1 MRGKPPPSSRT
12 RGPQARADPGPITTG
27 SACARAGNREPS
39 PNSSLWLWGPD
50 KRSLRALVRD
60 DSANGLPALTPPPR
74 LAKSAAVTT
83 ASDIIKPLRGG
94 ARRPLVMAAVII
106 AAMTVL
112 RIVYACA
119 IELRTD
125 EAYYWTWS
133 KEAALS
139 FLDHPPGIA
148 WLIRFGTAIFG
159 DTTLGVRFG
168 GIVAMLVM
176 QLLLGDLVRRLT
188 HDTRA
193 IVVAVLMPEAALY
206 YGLLMAKVAPDVAM
220 IPCAMAMVW
229 SLVRLAQ
236 SGDGR
241 WWLAAGLF
249 AGLSV
254 LSKFT
259 AIMFAPA
266 VAAFLLVPDWR
277 WRWLR
282 SPYPYLAMLV
292 AIAAFSPVLIWNAQ
306 HDWAS
311 FRFQGVRATASYGI
325 SLRTIGDYIGLQFGL
340 VGFVMLP
347 VVLTG
352 LVLTA
357 RRGYRMREPVAI
369 LLSTAVLVPFL
380 YFLVKSLTLR
390 VGDTWPMFM
399 WPVGF
404 AAAAV
409 NLATMTKEGWSARM
423 LKSTLVWVNTAI
435 VSGIAFVVLVF
446 LYYVVAPWNLL
457 GKIDPIGAEAGY
469 EQVAARAQAALDE
482 TGATWIATTD
492 YRTYAMMRWL
502 FRGRVPV
509 IELNERGRFQDF
521 RDPGM
526 DKIRGHAGIYVG
538 REPDDRSSLWERI
551 PAKREQLG
559 EVERRWRGLVM
570 DTYVLEK
577 LTGWTPELSPPKD
590 SPLFQWK
597 VLAGETEKRERA

>member
-1 MRGKPPPSSRT
+1 
-12 RGPQARADPGPITTG
+12 
-27 SACARAGNREPS
+27 
-39 PNSSLWLWGPD
+39 
-50 KRSLRALVRD
+50 
-60 DSANGLPALTPPPR
+60 
-74 LAKSAAVTT
+74 
-83 ASDIIKPLRGG
+83 
-94 ARRPLVMAAVII
+94 
-106 AAMTVL
+106 MTVL
-112 RIVYACA
+112 RIVYASA

-159 DTTLGVRFG
+159 DTALGVRFG
-168 GIVAMLVM
+168 GIVAMLVT
-176 QLLLGDLVRRLT
+176 QLLLADIVRRLT
-188 HDTRA
+188 HDARA
-193 IVVAVLMPEAALY
+193 VMFAVLMPEAALY

-220 IPCAMAMVW
+220 IPCAMAMMW

-236 SGDGR
+236 GGDGR

-249 AGLSV
+249 AGLAM

-282 SPYPYLAMLV
+282 SPYPYLAVLV
-292 AIAAFSPVLIWNAQ
+292 AIAVFSPVLIWNAQ

-311 FRFQGVRATASYGI
+311 FRFQGVRATANYGI

-357 RRGYRMREPVAI
+357 WRGYRTREPVAI

-380 YFLVKSLTLR
+380 YFFVKSLTLR

-409 NLATMTKEGWSARM
+409 NLVTMTKEGWSARM
-423 LKSTLVWVNTAI
+423 LKSSLFWANTAI
-435 VSGIAFVVLVF
+435 VSGIAFVVIVF
-446 LYYVVAPWNLL
+446 LYYVAAPWNLL

-469 EQVAARAQAALDE
+469 EQVAARAQAALDV

-509 IELNERGRFQDF
+509 VEINERGRFQDF

-526 DKIRGHAGIYVG
+526 DRIRGHAGIYVG
-538 REPDDRSSLWERI
+538 REPDNRSSLWESI

-559 EVERRWRGLVM
+559 QVERRWRGVLA

-577 LTGWTPELSPPKD
+577 LTGWTPELAPPKD
-590 SPLFQWK
+590 SPLFQWR
-597 VLAGETEKRERA
+597 VLAGEFEKRERA

>member
-1 MRGKPPPSSRT
+1 MT
-12 RGPQARADPGPITTG
+12 
-27 SACARAGNREPS
+27 
-39 PNSSLWLWGPD
+39 
-50 KRSLRALVRD
+50 
-60 DSANGLPALTPPPR
+60 
-74 LAKSAAVTT
+74 LAP
-83 ASDIIKPLRGG
+83 DIIAKPNG
-94 ARRPLVMAAVII
+94 ASRRPLIVAALVI
-106 AAMTVL
+106 AAMTVM
-112 RIVYACA
+112 RIVYASA

-148 WLIRFGTAIFG
+148 WLIHFGTAIFG
-159 DTTLGVRFG
+159 DTALGVRFG
-168 GIVAMLVM
+168 GIVAMLVT
-176 QLLLGDLVRRLT
+176 QLLLADIVRRLT
-188 HDTRA
+188 HDVRA

-220 IPCAMAMVW
+220 IPFAVAMMW

-236 SGDGR
+236 SGSGR
-241 WWLAAGLF
+241 WWLAVGLF
-249 AGLSV
+249 AGLSM

-277 WRWLR
+277 LRWLR
-282 SPYPYLAMLV
+282 SPYPYLAVLI
-292 AIAAFSPVLIWNAQ
+292 AIAVFSPVLIWNAQ

-311 FRFQGVRATASYGI
+311 FRFQGVRATANYGL

-347 VVLTG
+347 VVLSG
-352 LVLTA
+352 LVMTA
-357 RRGYRMREPVAI
+357 WRGYRTREPVAI
-369 LLSTAVLVPFL
+369 LLSTAVLVPFV
-380 YFLVKSLTLR
+380 YFLFKSLTLR

-399 WPVGF
+399 WPTGF

-409 NLATMTKEGWSARM
+409 NLAMLPKEGWSARTIR
-423 LKSTLVWVNTAI
+423 SGIFWVDTAL
-435 VSGIAFVVLVF
+435 VSGIAFVAIVF
-446 LYYVVAPWNLL
+446 LYYVAAPWNFL
-457 GKIDPIGAEAGY
+457 GRMDPIGAEAGY

-509 IELNERGRFQDF
+509 VEITERGRFQDF

-526 DKIRGHAGIYVG
+526 NRIQGQAGIYVG
-538 REPDDRSSLWERI
+538 RQPDDQLPPWASI

-559 EVERRWRGLVM
+559 QVERRWRGVLI
-570 DTYVLEK
+570 DTYTIDK
-577 LTGWTPELSPPKD
+577 LSGWTPELSPPKD
-590 SPLFQWK
+590 SPLFQWR
-597 VLAGETEKRERA
+597 VLAGEFEQRGLS

>member
-1 MRGKPPPSSRT
+1 M
-12 RGPQARADPGPITTG
+12 
-27 SACARAGNREPS
+27 
-39 PNSSLWLWGPD
+39 
-50 KRSLRALVRD
+50 
-60 DSANGLPALTPPPR
+60 
-74 LAKSAAVTT
+74 TT
-83 ASDIIKPLRGG
+83 ASDITTPTRGA
-94 ARRPLVMAAVII
+94 ARRVLVMAVLVI

-112 RIVYACA
+112 RIVYASA

-133 KEAALS
+133 KETALG
-139 FLDHPPGIA
+139 FLDHPPMIA
-148 WLIRFGTAIFG
+148 WFIRVGTAIFG

-168 GIVAMLVM
+168 GIVAMLVT
-176 QLLLGDLVRRLT
+176 QLLLADIVRRLT
-188 HDTRA
+188 HDARA
-193 IVVAVLMPEAALY
+193 IMFAVLMPEAALY

-220 IPCAMAMVW
+220 IPFAMAMMW

-249 AGLSV
+249 AGLSM

-282 SPYPYLAMLV
+282 SPYPYLAVLV
-292 AIAAFSPVLIWNAQ
+292 AIAVFSPVLIWNAQ

-311 FRFQGVRATASYGI
+311 FRFQGVRATANYGI

-352 LVLTA
+352 LVTTA
-357 RRGYRMREPVAI
+357 WRGYRTREPVAI

-380 YFLVKSLTLR
+380 YFLAKSTTLR

-409 NLATMTKEGWSARM
+409 NLVMLSRENRSAR
-423 LKSTLVWVNTAI
+423 LIRSSLFWLNTAV
-435 VSGIAFVVLVF
+435 VSGIAFVVIVF
-446 LYYVVAPWNLL
+446 LYYVAAPWNFL

-492 YRTYAMMRWL
+492 YRTFAMMRWL

-509 IELNERGRFQDF
+509 IEINERGRFQDF
-521 RDPGM
+521 GDPGM
-526 DKIRGHAGIYVG
+526 DRIRGHAGIYVG
-538 REPDDRSSLWERI
+538 REPDDRAPVWDAI
-551 PAKREQLG
+551 PARREQLG
-559 EVERRWRGLVM
+559 QVERRWRGLVI
-570 DTYVLEK
+570 DTYAIEK
-577 LTGWTPELSPPKD
+577 LSGWTPELSPPKD

-597 VLAGETEKRERA
+597 VLAGAYPPLEGEGRSREARAGWGDLSTRAVLEVERPSPHPATHCASLHAQRPSPSRGG

>member
-1 MRGKPPPSSRT
+1 MTGKPD
-12 RGPQARADPGPITTG
+12 GAAR
-27 SACARAGNREPS
+27 
-39 PNSSLWLWGPD
+39 
-50 KRSLRALVRD
+50 RALVT
-60 DSANGLPALTPPPR
+60 AAL
-74 LAKSAAVTT
+74 V
-83 ASDIIKPLRGG
+83 
-94 ARRPLVMAAVII
+94 I
-106 AAMTVL
+106 AAMTLL
-112 RIVYACA
+112 RIVYASA

-139 FLDHPPGIA
+139 FLDHPPMIA
-148 WLIRFGTAIFG
+148 WFIRFGTAIFG

-168 GIVAMLVM
+168 GIVAMAVT
-176 QLLLGDLVRRLT
+176 QLLLFDVVRRVT
-188 HDTRA
+188 HDVRA
-193 IVVAVLMPEAALY
+193 IVLAVLMPEAALY
-206 YGLLMAKVAPDVAM
+206 YGLLMSKVAPDVAM
-220 IPCAMAMVW
+220 IPFAMAMMW

-249 AGLSV
+249 AGLSL

-282 SPYPYLAMLV
+282 SPYPYLAV
-292 AIAAFSPVLIWNAQ
+292 VIAIAVFSPVLIWNAG

-325 SLRTIGDYIGLQFGL
+325 SLRTVGDYVGLQFGL

-347 VVLTG
+347 VVLSG
-352 LVLTA
+352 LVLA
-357 RRGYRMREPVAI
+357 AWRGYRTREPVAI

-380 YFLVKSLTLR
+380 YFLVKSFTLR

-404 AAAAV
+404 AAAAI
-409 NLATMTKEGWSARM
+409 NLSMLLRERWSAQM
-423 LKSTLVWVNTAI
+423 LKSSVFWANTAV

-446 LYYVVAPWNLL
+446 LYYVAAPWNFL

-509 IELNERGRFQDF
+509 IEINERGRFQDF

-526 DKIRGHAGIYVG
+526 DRIRGHAGIYVG
-538 REPDDRSSLWERI
+538 REPDNHAAVWQSI
-551 PAKREQLG
+551 PAKREPLA
-559 EVERRWRGLVM
+559 EVERRWRGRVM
-570 DTYVLEK
+570 DTYALEK
-577 LTGWTPELSPPKD
+577 LTGWTPDLAPKKD
-590 SPLFQWK
+590 SPLFQWR
-597 VLAGETEKRERA
+597 VLAAEFEKRALA

>member
-1 MRGKPPPSSRT
+1 MTIAPDISKKPDGAER
-12 RGPQARADPGPITTG
+12 
-27 SACARAGNREPS
+27 
-39 PNSSLWLWGPD
+39 
-50 KRSLRALVRD
+50 
-60 DSANGLPALTPPPR
+60 R
-74 LAKSAAVTT
+74 LILAAV
-83 ASDIIKPLRGG
+83 
-94 ARRPLVMAAVII
+94 LVI
-106 AAMTVL
+106 AAMTLL
-112 RIVYACA
+112 RIVYASA

-159 DTTLGVRFG
+159 DTALGVRFG
-168 GIVAMLVM
+168 GIVAMLVT
-176 QLLLGDLVRRLT
+176 QLLLADIVRRLT
-188 HDTRA
+188 HDARA
-193 IVVAVLMPEAALY
+193 VMIAVLMPEAALY

-220 IPCAMAMVW
+220 IPFAVAMMW

-236 SGDGR
+236 SDDGR

-249 AGLSV
+249 AGLAM

-259 AIMFAPA
+259 VVMFAPA

-282 SPYPYLAMLV
+282 SPYPYLAVLV
-292 AIAAFSPVLIWNAQ
+292 AIAMFSPVLIWNVQ

-311 FRFQGVRATASYGI
+311 FRFQGVRATANYGI
-325 SLRTIGDYIGLQFGL
+325 SLRTAGDYIGLQFGL

-347 VVLTG
+347 VVLWG
-352 LVLTA
+352 LVTTA
-357 RRGYRMREPVAI
+357 WRGYRTREPVAI

-380 YFLVKSLTLR
+380 YFLMKSLTLR

-409 NLATMTKEGWSARM
+409 NLVMLSRENWSAWLIRSS
-423 LKSTLVWVNTAI
+423 LFWAKTAI
-435 VSGIAFVVLVF
+435 VSGIAFVVIVF
-446 LYYVVAPWNLL
+446 LYYVAAPWNFL
-457 GKIDPIGAEAGY
+457 GKIDPIGGEAGY

-509 IELNERGRFQDF
+509 VEINERGRFQDF

-526 DKIRGHAGIYVG
+526 DRIKGHAGIYVG
-538 REPDDRSSLWERI
+538 REPDNRLSLWENI

-559 EVERRWRGLVM
+559 QVERRWRGALT

-577 LTGWTPELSPPKD
+577 LTGWTPDLSPPKD
-590 SPLFQWK
+590 SPLFQWR
-597 VLAGETEKRERA
+597 VLALLSLSPRAGRGLG

>member
-1 MRGKPPPSSRT
+1 MTIAPDITVKPD
-12 RGPQARADPGPITTG
+12 G
-27 SACARAGNREPS
+27 
-39 PNSSLWLWGPD
+39 
-50 KRSLRALVRD
+50 
-60 DSANGLPALTPPPR
+60 
-74 LAKSAAVTT
+74 
-83 ASDIIKPLRGG
+83 AS
-94 ARRPLVMAAVII
+94 RRPLAVAALVI

-112 RIVYACA
+112 RIVYASA

-148 WLIRFGTAIFG
+148 WLIRFGTVIFG
-159 DTTLGVRFG
+159 DTVLGVRFG
-168 GIVAMLVM
+168 GIVAMLVT
-176 QLLLGDLVRRLT
+176 QLLLADIVRRLT
-188 HDTRA
+188 HDVRA

-220 IPCAMAMVW
+220 IPFAVAMMW

-249 AGLSV
+249 AGLSL

-282 SPYPYLAMLV
+282 SPYPYLAVLI
-292 AIAAFSPVLIWNAQ
+292 AIAIFSPVLIWNAQ

-311 FRFQGVRATASYGI
+311 FRFQGVRATANYGI
-325 SLRTIGDYIGLQFGL
+325 SPRTIGDFIGLQFGL

-347 VVLTG
+347 VVLLG
-352 LVLTA
+352 LAMTA
-357 RRGYRMREPVAI
+357 WRGYRRREPVAI
-369 LLSTAVLVPFL
+369 VLSTAVLVPFA
-380 YFLVKSLTLR
+380 YFFFKSLTLR

-404 AAAAV
+404 AAVAV
-409 NLATMTKEGWSARM
+409 NLAMMPQEGWSAWLIRSSIFWM
-423 LKSTLVWVNTAI
+423 KAAL
-435 VSGIAFVVLVF
+435 VSGIAFVAIVF
-446 LYYVVAPWNLL
+446 LYYIAAPWNLL
-457 GKIDPIGAEAGY
+457 GKMDPIGAEAGY

-509 IELNERGRFQDF
+509 VEINERGRFQGF

-526 DKIRGHAGIYVG
+526 DRIKGQAGIYVG
-538 REPDDRSSLWERI
+538 RQPDDHSALWESI
-551 PAKREQLG
+551 PATRAPLG
-559 EVERRWRGLVM
+559 QVERRWRGVLI
-570 DTYVLEK
+570 DTYTIDK
-577 LTGWTPELSPPKD
+577 LTGWTPELSPAKD
-590 SPLFQWK
+590 SPLFQWR
-597 VLAGETEKRERA
+597 VLALRATPRPLSFATNPSPNPTASAAAARQTAAVL

>member
-1 MRGKPPPSSRT
+1 
-12 RGPQARADPGPITTG
+12 
-27 SACARAGNREPS
+27 
-39 PNSSLWLWGPD
+39 
-50 KRSLRALVRD
+50 
-60 DSANGLPALTPPPR
+60 
-74 LAKSAAVTT
+74 
-83 ASDIIKPLRGG
+83 
-94 ARRPLVMAAVII
+94 
-106 AAMTVL
+106 MTVL
-112 RIVYACA
+112 RIVYASA

-133 KEAALS
+133 KESALS

-159 DTTLGVRFG
+159 DTPLGVRFG
-168 GIVAMLVM
+168 GIVAMLVT
-176 QLLLGDLVRRLT
+176 QLLLADIVRRLT
-188 HDTRA
+188 CDARA
-193 IVVAVLMPEAALY
+193 VLFAVLMPEAALY

-220 IPCAMAMVW
+220 IPFAVAMMW

-236 SGDGR
+236 GGDGR

-249 AGLSV
+249 AGLSM
-254 LSKFT
+254 LSKLT

-282 SPYPYLAMLV
+282 SPYPYLAVLV
-292 AIAAFSPVLIWNAQ
+292 AIAVFSPVLIWNAQ

-311 FRFQGVRATASYGI
+311 FRFQGVRATANYGI

-347 VVLTG
+347 VVLSG
-352 LVLTA
+352 LVMTA
-357 RRGYRMREPVAI
+357 WRGYRTREPVAI
-369 LLSTAVLVPFL
+369 LLSTAVLVPFV
-380 YFLVKSLTLR
+380 YFFFKSLTLR

-404 AAAAV
+404 AAAAI
-409 NLATMTKEGWSARM
+409 NLWTMTKERWSERM
-423 LKSTLVWVNTAI
+423 IRSSLFWANTA
-435 VSGIAFVVLVF
+435 VASGIAFVVIVF
-446 LYYVVAPWNLL
+446 LYYVAAPWNFL
-457 GKIDPIGAEAGY
+457 GKLDPIGAEAGY
-469 EQVAARAQAALDE
+469 EQVAARAQTALDD

-509 IELNERGRFQDF
+509 IEINERGRFQDF

-526 DKIRGHAGIYVG
+526 DRIRGRAGIYVG
-538 REPDDRSSLWERI
+538 REPDNRSPLWENI

-559 EVERRWRGLVM
+559 RVERSWRGRVM

-597 VLAGETEKRERA
+597 VLAGEFEKRERTASATRSSFLLPLWEKVARSAG

>member
-1 MRGKPPPSSRT
+1 M
-12 RGPQARADPGPITTG
+12 
-27 SACARAGNREPS
+27 
-39 PNSSLWLWGPD
+39 
-50 KRSLRALVRD
+50 
-60 DSANGLPALTPPPR
+60 TPRYR

-83 ASDIIKPLRGG
+83 APDITVSLRGA
-94 ARRPLVMAAVII
+94 ARRPLVMAAAII

-112 RIVYACA
+112 RIVYASG

-133 KEAALS
+133 KETALS

-148 WLIRFGTAIFG
+148 WLIRFGTSMFG
-159 DTTLGVRFG
+159 DTALGVRFG
-168 GIVAMLVM
+168 GIVAMLM
-176 QLLLGDLVRRLT
+176 TQLLLADIVRRLT
-188 HDTRA
+188 HDARA
-193 IVVAVLMPEAALY
+193 IMIAMLMPEAALY
-206 YGLLMAKVAPDVAM
+206 YGLLMAKVAPDVAT
-220 IPCAMAMVW
+220 IPFAMAMMW

-249 AGLSV
+249 AGLSM

-259 AIMFAPA
+259 AILFAPA

-277 WRWLR
+277 RRWLR
-282 SPYPYLAMLV
+282 SPYPYLAVLV
-292 AIAAFSPVLIWNAQ
+292 ATLVFSPVLIWNAQ

-311 FRFQGVRATASYGI
+311 FRFQGVRATANYGI

-357 RRGYRMREPVAI
+357 WRGYRTREPVAI

-380 YFLVKSLTLR
+380 YFLVKSTTLR

-409 NLATMTKEGWSARM
+409 NLATMTKERWSARM
-423 LKSTLVWVNTAI
+423 VRSSAFWARTSITT
-435 VSGIAFVVLVF
+435 GIAFVVIVF
-446 LYYVVAPWNLL
+446 LYYVAAPWNLL

-509 IELNERGRFQDF
+509 IEISERGRFQDF
-521 RDPGM
+521 RDPGL
-526 DKIRGHAGIYVG
+526 DKIKGHAGIYVG
-538 REPDDRSSLWERI
+538 REPDNRSLLWESI
-551 PAKREQLG
+551 PAKRKQLG
-559 EVERRWRGLVM
+559 QVERRWRGLVM
-570 DTYVLEK
+570 DTYVLEE

-590 SPLFQWK
+590 SPLFQWR
-597 VLAGETEKRERA
+597 VLAGESHSPPGEDKRGRATPRRLSAAADPWRDPRASAAAAPRTAAGA

>member
-1 MRGKPPPSSRT
+1 MTVPT
-12 RGPQARADPGPITTG
+12 
-27 SACARAGNREPS
+27 
-39 PNSSLWLWGPD
+39 
-50 KRSLRALVRD
+50 
-60 DSANGLPALTPPPR
+60 LTPPPKSG
-74 LAKSAAVTT
+74 KSAAVTLALDIT
-83 ASDIIKPLRGG
+83 AKPDG
-94 ARRPLVMAAVII
+94 ASRRPLVVAALVI

-112 RIVYACA
+112 RIVYASS

-133 KEAALS
+133 KEGALS

-159 DTTLGVRFG
+159 DTVLGVRFG
-168 GIVAMLVM
+168 GIVAMLVT
-176 QLLLGDLVRRLT
+176 QCLLADIVRRLT
-188 HDTRA
+188 HDVRA
-193 IVVAVLMPEAALY
+193 IAIAVLMPEAALY

-220 IPCAMAMVW
+220 IPFAVAMMW

-249 AGLSV
+249 AGLSL

-259 AIMFAPA
+259 VIMFAPA

-282 SPYPYLAMLV
+282 SPYPYLAVLI
-292 AIAAFSPVLIWNAQ
+292 AIAVFSPVLIWNAQ

-311 FRFQGVRATASYGI
+311 VRFQGVRATANYGI
-325 SLRTIGDYIGLQFGL
+325 SLRTLGDYIGLQFGL

-347 VVLTG
+347 VVLSG
-352 LVLTA
+352 LVMTA
-357 RRGYRMREPVAI
+357 WRGYRSREPVAI
-369 LLSTAVLVPFL
+369 LLSTAVLVPFV
-380 YFLVKSLTLR
+380 YFFFKSLTLR

-399 WPVGF
+399 WPTGF

-409 NLATMTKEGWSARM
+409 NLVLMQREGWSAR
-423 LKSTLVWVNTAI
+423 TLRSGIFWMNTAL
-435 VSGIAFVVLVF
+435 VSGIAFVVIVF
-446 LYYVVAPWNLL
+446 LYYVAAPWNFL
-457 GKIDPIGAEAGY
+457 GRMDPIGAEAGF
-469 EQVAARAQAALDE
+469 EQVAARAQVALDE

-509 IELNERGRFQDF
+509 VEINERGRFQDF

-526 DKIRGHAGIYVG
+526 DRIKGHAGLYIG
-538 REPDDRSSLWERI
+538 RQPDDHAPMWDSI
-551 PAKREQLG
+551 PARRESLG
-559 EVERRWRGLVM
+559 EAERRWRGVLI
-570 DTYVLEK
+570 DTYTLDK

-590 SPLFQWK
+590 SPLFQWR
-597 VLAGETEKRERA
+597 VLALRATPRPLSVAADRSPDPTASAAAARRMAAAW

>member
-1 MRGKPPPSSRT
+1 MTIAPDITVKPD
-12 RGPQARADPGPITTG
+12 G
-27 SACARAGNREPS
+27 
-39 PNSSLWLWGPD
+39 
-50 KRSLRALVRD
+50 
-60 DSANGLPALTPPPR
+60 
-74 LAKSAAVTT
+74 
-83 ASDIIKPLRGG
+83 AS
-94 ARRPLVMAAVII
+94 RRPLVMAALVI

-112 RIVYACA
+112 RIVYASG

-148 WLIRFGTAIFG
+148 WLIRLGTAIFG
-159 DTTLGVRFG
+159 DTVLGVRFG
-168 GIVAMLVM
+168 GIVAMLVT
-176 QLLLGDLVRRLT
+176 QCLLADIVRRLT
-188 HDTRA
+188 HDVRA

-220 IPCAMAMVW
+220 IPFTVAMMW

-249 AGLSV
+249 AGLSL

-282 SPYPYLAMLV
+282 SPYPYLAILI
-292 AIAAFSPVLIWNAQ
+292 AIAMFSPVLIWNAQ

-311 FRFQGVRATASYGI
+311 FRFQGVRATANYGV

-347 VVLTG
+347 VVLLG
-352 LVLTA
+352 LVMTA
-357 RRGYRMREPVAI
+357 WRGYHSREPVAI
-369 LLSTAVLVPFL
+369 LLSTAVLVPFV
-380 YFLVKSLTLR
+380 YFFFKSLTLR

-399 WPVGF
+399 WPIGF

-409 NLATMTKEGWSARM
+409 NLAMLSKEGWSARTIR
-423 LKSTLVWVNTAI
+423 SCTFWVDAAL

-446 LYYVVAPWNLL
+446 LYYVAAPWNFL
-457 GKIDPIGAEAGY
+457 GKMDPIGAEAGY

-509 IELNERGRFQDF
+509 VEINERGRFQDF
-521 RDPGM
+521 RDPGL
-526 DKIRGHAGIYVG
+526 DRIKGQAGIYIG
-538 REPDDRSSLWERI
+538 RQPDDHSPLWDSI
-551 PAKREQLG
+551 PATRAPLG
-559 EVERRWRGLVM
+559 QVERRWRGVLI
-570 DTYVLEK
+570 DTYTIDK

-590 SPLFQWK
+590 SPLFQWR
-597 VLAGETEKRERA
+597 VLALRATPRPLFCAADPSRDPTASAAAGPRTVAAL

>member
-1 MRGKPPPSSRT
+1 MTRPSKS
-12 RGPQARADPGPITTG
+12 G
-27 SACARAGNREPS
+27 
-39 PNSSLWLWGPD
+39 
-50 KRSLRALVRD
+50 
-60 DSANGLPALTPPPR
+60 
-74 LAKSAAVTT
+74 KSAAVTI
-83 ASDIIKPLRGG
+83 APDISAKPDGSE
-94 ARRPLVMAAVII
+94 RRLILVAAVII
-106 AAMTVL
+106 AAMTAL
-112 RIVYACA
+112 RIVYASA

-159 DTTLGVRFG
+159 DTNLGVRFG
-168 GIVAMLVM
+168 GIVAMLVT
-176 QLLLGDLVRRLT
+176 QLLLADIVRRLT
-188 HDTRA
+188 HDARA
-193 IVVAVLMPEAALY
+193 IVVAMLMPEAALY

-220 IPCAMAMVW
+220 IPFAVAMVW
-229 SLVRLAQ
+229 SLVRLVQ

-249 AGLSV
+249 AGLSM

-282 SPYPYLAMLV
+282 SPYPYLAVLV
-292 AIAAFSPVLIWNAQ
+292 AIAVFSPVLIWNAQ

-311 FRFQGVRATASYGI
+311 FRFQGVRATANYGI

-357 RRGYRMREPVAI
+357 WRGYRTREPVAI

-380 YFLVKSLTLR
+380 YFFFKSLTLR

-409 NLATMTKEGWSARM
+409 NLSTMTKEGWSARM
-423 LKSTLVWVNTAI
+423 LKSSLFWVKAAI
-435 VSGIAFVVLVF
+435 VSGMAFVVIVF
-446 LYYVVAPWNLL
+446 LYYVAAPWNLL

-509 IELNERGRFQDF
+509 IEINERGRFQDF

-538 REPDDRSSLWERI
+538 REPDNRSSLWENI

-559 EVERRWRGLVM
+559 EVERRWRGVVT
-570 DTYVLEK
+570 DTYVIEK
-577 LTGWTPELSPPKD
+577 LTGWTPELSPPKE
-590 SPLFQWK
+590 SPLFQWR
-597 VLAGETEKRERA
+597 VLAGEFEKRERA

>member
-1 MRGKPPPSSRT
+1 M
-12 RGPQARADPGPITTG
+12 
-27 SACARAGNREPS
+27 
-39 PNSSLWLWGPD
+39 
-50 KRSLRALVRD
+50 
-60 DSANGLPALTPPPR
+60 
-74 LAKSAAVTT
+74 T
-83 ASDIIKPLRGG
+83 A
-94 ARRPLVMAAVII
+94 
-106 AAMTVL
+106 L
-112 RIVYACA
+112 RIVYASA

-133 KEAALS
+133 KETALS

-148 WLIRFGTAIFG
+148 WLIRLSTAILG
-159 DTTLGVRFG
+159 DTALGVRFG
-168 GIVAMLVM
+168 GIVAMLVT
-176 QLLLGDLVRRLT
+176 QLLLADIVRRLT
-188 HDTRA
+188 HDARA
-193 IVVAVLMPEAALY
+193 VMFAVLMPEAALY
-206 YGLLMAKVAPDVAM
+206 YGLLMAKVAPDVVM
-220 IPCAMAMVW
+220 IPFAVAMMW

-241 WWLAAGLF
+241 WWLGAGLF
-249 AGLSV
+249 AGFSM

-282 SPYPYLAMLV
+282 SPYPYLAVLV

-311 FRFQGVRATASYGI
+311 FRFQGVRATANYGI

-340 VGFVMLP
+340 VGFVLLP
-347 VVLTG
+347 VVMTG

-357 RRGYRMREPVAI
+357 WRGYRTREPVAV

-380 YFLVKSLTLR
+380 YFFVKSLTLR

-423 LKSTLVWVNTAI
+423 LGSSLFWANTAI
-435 VSGIAFVVLVF
+435 VSGIAFVVIVF
-446 LYYVVAPWNLL
+446 LYYVAAPWNLL

-509 IELNERGRFQDF
+509 VEITERGRFQDF
-521 RDPGM
+521 HDPGM
-526 DKIRGHAGIYVG
+526 DRIKGHAGIYVG
-538 REPDDRSSLWERI
+538 REPDDRSSLWDNI

-559 EVERRWRGLVM
+559 EVERRWRGVLA
-570 DTYVLEK
+570 DTYVIEK

-597 VLAGETEKRERA
+597 VLAGDFSTSVARLLLPSPGGGGSVARSASGVGDPSTRALCEVVRPSPHPATHCAALHA

>member
-1 MRGKPPPSSRT
+1 M
-12 RGPQARADPGPITTG
+12 AH
-27 SACARAGNREPS
+27 S
-39 PNSSLWLWGPD
+39 P
-50 KRSLRALVRD
+50 AT
-60 DSANGLPALTPPPR
+60 LTPP
-74 LAKSAAVTT
+74 LKSGKSAAVTIAPDIT
-83 ASDIIKPLRGG
+83 VKPNDAS
-94 ARRPLVMAAVII
+94 RRPLVLAALVI

-112 RIVYACA
+112 RIVYASA

-159 DTTLGVRFG
+159 DTVLGVRFG
-168 GIVAMLVM
+168 GIVAMLVT
-176 QLLLGDLVRRLT
+176 QLLLADMVRRIT
-188 HDTRA
+188 HDVRA

-220 IPCAMAMVW
+220 IPFAMAMMW

-249 AGLSV
+249 AGLSM

-282 SPYPYLAMLV
+282 SPYPYLAVLIAV
-292 AIAAFSPVLIWNAQ
+292 ALFSPVLIWNAQ

-311 FRFQGVRATASYGI
+311 FRFQGVRATANYGI
-325 SLRTIGDYIGLQFGL
+325 SLRTIGDYIGLQLGL

-347 VVLTG
+347 VVLSG

-357 RRGYRMREPVAI
+357 WRGTRSREPVAI
-369 LLSTAVLVPFL
+369 LLSTAVLVPFV
-380 YFLVKSLTLR
+380 YFFLKSFTLR

-409 NLATMTKEGWSARM
+409 NLAMLPKEGWSARM
-423 LKSTLVWVNTAI
+423 IRSSMFWVKTAL
-435 VSGIAFVVLVF
+435 VSGIAFVVIVF
-446 LYYVVAPWNLL
+446 LYYVAAPWNFL
-457 GKIDPIGAEAGY
+457 GKMDPIGAEAGY
-469 EQVAARAQAALDE
+469 DQVAARAQAALDE

-509 IELNERGRFQDF
+509 VEINERGRFQDF
-521 RDPGM
+521 HDPGM
-526 DKIRGHAGIYVG
+526 DRIRGHAGLYVG
-538 REPDDRSSLWERI
+538 RQPDDHSPLWETI
-551 PAKREQLG
+551 PATRTPLG
-559 EVERRWRGLVM
+559 QVERHWRGVLI
-570 DTYVLEK
+570 DTYTLDK
-577 LTGWTPELSPPKD
+577 LTGWTPDLSPPKD
-590 SPLFQWK
+590 SPLFQWR
-597 VLAGETEKRERA
+597 VLAGEFERRSRG

>member
-1 MRGKPPPSSRT
+1 MTIAP
-12 RGPQARADPGPITTG
+12 
-27 SACARAGNREPS
+27 
-39 PNSSLWLWGPD
+39 
-50 KRSLRALVRD
+50 
-60 DSANGLPALTPPPR
+60 
-74 LAKSAAVTT
+74 
-83 ASDIIKPLRGG
+83 DIIVKPNG
-94 ARRPLVMAAVII
+94 ALRRPLVMAALVI
-106 AAMTVL
+106 AAMTAL
-112 RIVYACA
+112 RIVYASA

-133 KEAALS
+133 QEAALS

-159 DTTLGVRFG
+159 DTVLGVRFG
-168 GIVAMLVM
+168 GIVAMLVT
-176 QLLLGDLVRRLT
+176 QCLLADIVRRLS
-188 HDTRA
+188 HDVRA
-193 IVVAVLMPEAALY
+193 VVVAVLMPEAALY

-220 IPCAMAMVW
+220 IPFAMAMMW

-249 AGLSV
+249 AGLSL

-282 SPYPYLAMLV
+282 SPYPWLAVLI
-292 AIAAFSPVLIWNAQ
+292 AIAVFSPVLIWNAQ

-311 FRFQGVRATASYGI
+311 FRFQGVRAAANYGI
-325 SLRTIGDYIGLQFGL
+325 SFRTIGDYVGLQFGL

-347 VVLTG
+347 VVLLG
-352 LVLTA
+352 LVMTA
-357 RRGYRMREPVAI
+357 WRGYRRREPVAI
-369 LLSTAVLVPFL
+369 LLSTAVLVPFV
-380 YFLVKSLTLR
+380 YFFFKSLTLR

-399 WPVGF
+399 WPIGF

-409 NLATMTKEGWSARM
+409 NLAMLPKEGWSARM
-423 LKSTLVWVNTAI
+423 IRSCTFWVDTAL

-446 LYYVVAPWNLL
+446 FYYVAAPWNFL
-457 GKIDPIGAEAGY
+457 GKMDPIGAEAGY

-509 IELNERGRFQDF
+509 VEISERGRFQDF

-526 DKIRGHAGIYVG
+526 DRIKGQAGIYIG
-538 REPDDRSSLWERI
+538 RQPDDHSPLWESI
-551 PAKREQLG
+551 PAARAPLG
-559 EVERRWRGLVM
+559 QVERRWRGVLI
-570 DTYVLEK
+570 DTYTIDK

-590 SPLFQWK
+590 SPLFQWR
-597 VLAGETEKRERA
+597 VLALRATPRLLSFAADPSRDPTALAAAGRRTAVAL

>member
-1 MRGKPPPSSRT
+1 MSPHGA
-12 RGPQARADPGPITTG
+12 AR
-27 SACARAGNREPS
+27 
-39 PNSSLWLWGPD
+39 
-50 KRSLRALVRD
+50 RSLVIAVLV
-60 DSANGLPALTPPPR
+60 
-74 LAKSAAVTT
+74 
-83 ASDIIKPLRGG
+83 
-94 ARRPLVMAAVII
+94 I

-112 RIVYACA
+112 RIVYASV

-148 WLIRFGTAIFG
+148 WLIRFGTAIFD
-159 DTTLGVRFG
+159 DTALGVRFG
-168 GIVAMLVM
+168 GIIAMLVT
-176 QLLLGDLVRRLT
+176 QLLLADIVRRLT
-188 HDTRA
+188 HDVRA
-193 IVVAVLMPEAALY
+193 VVLAVLMPEAALY

-220 IPCAMAMVW
+220 IPFAVAMMW

-249 AGLSV
+249 AGLSM

-277 WRWLR
+277 YRWLR
-282 SPYPYLAMLV
+282 SPYPYLAVLV
-292 AIAAFSPVLIWNAQ
+292 AIAVFAPVLIWNAQ

-311 FRFQGVRATASYGI
+311 FRFQGVRATANYGI

-347 VVLTG
+347 VVLMG

-357 RRGYRMREPVAI
+357 WRGYRRREPVAI

-380 YFLVKSLTLR
+380 YFFAKSMTLR

-409 NLATMTKEGWSARM
+409 NLATLPREKWSARM
-423 LKSTLVWVNTAI
+423 IRSSLFWANTAV
-435 VSGIAFVVLVF
+435 VSGIAFVVIVF
-446 LYYVVAPWNLL
+446 LYYVAVPWNFL
-457 GKIDPIGAEAGY
+457 GKIDPVGAEGGY

-509 IELNERGRFQDF
+509 VEINERGRFQDF

-526 DKIRGHAGIYVG
+526 DRIRGHAGIYVG
-538 REPDDRSSLWERI
+538 REPDNRSSLWETI
-551 PAKREQLG
+551 PAGREPLG
-559 EVERRWRGLVM
+559 QVERRWRGVLT
-570 DTYVLEK
+570 DTYVIEK

-590 SPLFQWK
+590 SPLFQWR
-597 VLAGETEKRERA
+597 VLAGEFERRAVA

>member
-1 MRGKPPPSSRT
+1 MTVPT
-12 RGPQARADPGPITTG
+12 
-27 SACARAGNREPS
+27 
-39 PNSSLWLWGPD
+39 
-50 KRSLRALVRD
+50 
-60 DSANGLPALTPPPR
+60 LTPPPKSG
-74 LAKSAAVTT
+74 KSAAVTLALDISAKPNG
-83 ASDIIKPLRGG
+83 AS
-94 ARRPLVMAAVII
+94 RRPLVVAALVI

-112 RIVYACA
+112 RIVYASA

-133 KEAALS
+133 KEGALS

-159 DTTLGVRFG
+159 ETVLGVRFG
-168 GIVAMLVM
+168 GIVAMLVT
-176 QLLLGDLVRRLT
+176 QCLLADIVRRLT
-188 HDTRA
+188 HDVRA
-193 IVVAVLMPEAALY
+193 IAVAVLMPEAALY

-220 IPCAMAMVW
+220 IPFAVAMMW
-229 SLVRLAQ
+229 SLVQLAQ
-236 SGDGR
+236 GGDGR

-249 AGLSV
+249 AGLSL

-259 AIMFAPA
+259 VVMFAPA

-282 SPYPYLAMLV
+282 SPYPWLALLI
-292 AIAAFSPVLIWNAQ
+292 AIAVFSPVLIWNAQ

-311 FRFQGVRATASYGI
+311 FRFQGVRATANYGV

-347 VVLTG
+347 VVLSG
-352 LVLTA
+352 LVMTA
-357 RRGYRMREPVAI
+357 WRGYRSREPAAI
-369 LLSTAVLVPFL
+369 LLSTAVLVPFA
-380 YFLVKSLTLR
+380 YFFFKSLTLR

-399 WPVGF
+399 WPTGF

-409 NLATMTKEGWSARM
+409 NLVMMPRDGWSAR
-423 LKSTLVWVNTAI
+423 TLRSSVFWVNTAL
-435 VSGIAFVVLVF
+435 VSGIAFVVIVF
-446 LYYVVAPWNLL
+446 LYYVAAPWNFL
-457 GKIDPIGAEAGY
+457 GKMDPIGAEAGF

-509 IELNERGRFQDF
+509 VEINERGRFQDF

-526 DKIRGHAGIYVG
+526 DRIKGHVG
-538 REPDDRSSLWERI
+538 LYIGRQPDDRSSLWQAI
-551 PAKREQLG
+551 PVKRQQLG
-559 EVERRWRGLVM
+559 QVERRWRGVLT

-590 SPLFQWK
+590 SPLFQWR
-597 VLAGETEKRERA
+597 VLAGAYPPLPGEGRQEQAATPRPLFSAADPSPDPIASAAAVPQTAAAS

>member
-1 MRGKPPPSSRT
+1 MTIAADITVKPDGASR
-12 RGPQARADPGPITTG
+12 RA
-27 SACARAGNREPS
+27 
-39 PNSSLWLWGPD
+39 
-50 KRSLRALVRD
+50 
-60 DSANGLPALTPPPR
+60 
-74 LAKSAAVTT
+74 
-83 ASDIIKPLRGG
+83 
-94 ARRPLVMAAVII
+94 LVMAALVI
-106 AAMTVL
+106 AAMMVL
-112 RIVYACA
+112 RIVYASA

-148 WLIRFGTAIFG
+148 WLIRLGTAIFG
-159 DTTLGVRFG
+159 DTVLGVRFG
-168 GIVAMLVM
+168 GIVAMLVT
-176 QLLLGDLVRRLT
+176 QCLLADIVRRLT
-188 HDTRA
+188 HDVRA

-220 IPCAMAMVW
+220 IPFAVAMIW

-249 AGLSV
+249 AGLSL

-282 SPYPYLAMLV
+282 SPYPYLALLIAT
-292 AIAAFSPVLIWNAQ
+292 AIFSPVLIWNAQ

-311 FRFQGVRATASYGI
+311 FRFQGVRATANYGI

-347 VVLTG
+347 VVLSG
-352 LVLTA
+352 LVMTA
-357 RRGYRMREPVAI
+357 WRGYRSREPVAI
-369 LLSTAVLVPFL
+369 LLSTAVLVPFV
-380 YFLVKSLTLR
+380 YFFFKSLTLR

-409 NLATMTKEGWSARM
+409 NLAMLPKEGWSARM
-423 LKSTLVWVNTAI
+423 IRSCTFWVDAAL

-446 LYYVVAPWNLL
+446 LYYVAAPWNFL
-457 GKIDPIGAEAGY
+457 GKMDPIGAEAGY
-469 EQVAARAQAALDE
+469 EQVAARAQAALNE

-492 YRTYAMMRWL
+492 YRTYAMLRWL

-509 IELNERGRFQDF
+509 VEINERGRFQDF

-526 DKIRGHAGIYVG
+526 DRIKGHAGIYIG
-538 REPDDRSSLWERI
+538 RQPDDRLPLWDSI
-551 PAKREQLG
+551 SATREPLRQ
-559 EVERRWRGLVM
+559 VERRWRGVLI
-570 DTYVLEK
+570 DTYTIDK
-577 LTGWTPELSPPKD
+577 LTGWTPELSPPKG
-590 SPLFQWK
+590 SPLFQWR
-597 VLAGETEKRERA
+597 VLALRATPRPLSSAANPSRDPTALAAAGLRTVAAS

>member
-1 MRGKPPPSSRT
+1 
-12 RGPQARADPGPITTG
+12 
-27 SACARAGNREPS
+27 
-39 PNSSLWLWGPD
+39 
-50 KRSLRALVRD
+50 
-60 DSANGLPALTPPPR
+60 
-74 LAKSAAVTT
+74 
-83 ASDIIKPLRGG
+83 
-94 ARRPLVMAAVII
+94 MAAAII
-106 AAMTVL
+106 AAMTLL
-112 RIVYACA
+112 RIVYASA

-159 DTTLGVRFG
+159 DTNLGVRFG
-168 GIVAMLVM
+168 GIVAMLVT
-176 QLLLGDLVRRLT
+176 QLLLADIVRRLT
-188 HDTRA
+188 HDAHA
-193 IVVAVLMPEAALY
+193 IVFAVLMPEAALY

-220 IPCAMAMVW
+220 IPFAVAMMW

-249 AGLSV
+249 AGLAM

-259 AIMFAPA
+259 VVMFAPA

-282 SPYPYLAMLV
+282 SPYPYLAVLV
-292 AIAAFSPVLIWNAQ
+292 ALAVFSPVLIWNAQ

-311 FRFQGVRATASYGI
+311 FRFQGVRATANYGI
-325 SLRTIGDYIGLQFGL
+325 SLRTIGDYVGLQFGL
-340 VGFVMLP
+340 VGFVLLP

-357 RRGYRMREPVAI
+357 WRGYRTREPVAI
-369 LLSTAVLVPFL
+369 LLSTAVLVSFA
-380 YFLVKSLTLR
+380 YFFFKSLTLR

-404 AAAAV
+404 AATAV
-409 NLATMTKEGWSARM
+409 NLVTMRKEGWSARM
-423 LKSTLVWVNTAI
+423 LESSLFWARTAI
-435 VSGIAFVVLVF
+435 VSGIPFVIIVF
-446 LYYVVAPWNLL
+446 LYYVAAPWNLL

-469 EQVAARAQAALDE
+469 EQVAARAQAALDA

-509 IELNERGRFQDF
+509 IEINERGRFQDF

-526 DKIRGHAGIYVG
+526 DRIKGHAGIYVG
-538 REPDDRSSLWERI
+538 REPDNRASLWEHI
-551 PAKREQLG
+551 PAQREQLAT
-559 EVERRWRGLVM
+559 VERRWRGVVTN
-570 DTYVLEK
+570 TYVIEK
-577 LTGWTPELSPPKD
+577 LTGWTPQLSPPKD

-597 VLAGETEKRERA
+597 VLADAGGRSRSLSNPLQEPGAGG

>member
-1 MRGKPPPSSRT
+1 M
-12 RGPQARADPGPITTG
+12 
-27 SACARAGNREPS
+27 
-39 PNSSLWLWGPD
+39 
-50 KRSLRALVRD
+50 
-60 DSANGLPALTPPPR
+60 TPPPKSG
-74 LAKSAAVTT
+74 KSAAVTI
-83 ASDIIKPLRGG
+83 APHISVKSGG
-94 ARRPLVMAAVII
+94 AERRLILIAVLII

-112 RIVYACA
+112 RIVYASA
-119 IELRTD
+119 LELRTD

-148 WLIRFGTAIFG
+148 WLIGFGTAIFG
-159 DTTLGVRFG
+159 DTNLGVRFG
-168 GIVAMLVM
+168 GIVAMLVT
-176 QLLLGDLVRRLT
+176 QLLLGDIVRRLT
-188 HDTRA
+188 HDARA
-193 IVVAVLMPEAALY
+193 VVVAELMPEAALY

-236 SGDGR
+236 GGDGR
-241 WWLAAGLF
+241 WWLVAGLF
-249 AGLSV
+249 AGLSM

-277 WRWLR
+277 RRWLR
-282 SPYPYLAMLV
+282 SPYPYLAVLV
-292 AIAAFSPVLIWNAQ
+292 AITVFSPVLIWNAQ

-311 FRFQGVRATASYGI
+311 FRFQGVRATANYGI

-357 RRGYRMREPVAI
+357 WRGYRTREPVAI

-380 YFLVKSLTLR
+380 YFFFKSLTLR

-409 NLATMTKEGWSARM
+409 NLSTMAKEGWSARM
-423 LKSTLVWVNTAI
+423 LKSSLFWVKAAI
-435 VSGIAFVVLVF
+435 VSGMAFVIIVF
-446 LYYVVAPWNLL
+446 LYYVAAPWNLL

-469 EQVAARAQAALDE
+469 EQVAARAQAALDV

-509 IELNERGRFQDF
+509 IEINERGRFQDF

-526 DKIRGHAGIYVG
+526 DRVKSHAGIYVG
-538 REPDDRSSLWERI
+538 RTPDNRSSMWENI
-551 PAKREQLG
+551 PANREPLG
-559 EVERRWRGLVM
+559 EVERRWRGRVM
-570 DTYVLEK
+570 DTYVIEK

-590 SPLFQWK
+590 SPLFQWR
-597 VLAGETEKRERA
+597 VLAGEFEKRSRG